1 MSEQEKPAKKG
12 KKETIDTRDIER
24 RRNTVGKIWEL
35 VHDKVSEMAELR
47 YNTVKL
53 ANEYRRRG
61 DDRFATLTERVSN
74 SLYIDMHKTLYNEI
88 SKQKFDTYLTSEY
101 IPKFDPYEEYF
112 KGLEWDGQDH
122 IKELVSYLDIE
133 ETPALYGFYWMFKKW
148 LVRCVKCALEDN
160 YFNKQILVFVGDEQ
174 NTGKTTFCRWLCPP
188 PLREYFS
195 QEENKDKDEKI
206 QLVSN
211 FLILYD
217 ELVKLN
223 KAGLEEVKAMMSK
236 DTIKFRPPY
245 ARREETFPRRCSF
258 IGNTNH
264 LQFLTDETG
273 NVRFLCFRLKKINF
287 DYKKKVDINQVWA
300 QAYHLYQSAFE
311 CDMKRD
317 EIEAQREYCKRFFV
331 TTTEHD
337 MIIEY
342 LRPATP
348 KDDKDPAIDV
358 YQWQAGQ
365 ILQFLDLNTTIK
377 MNPVS
382 LGKAL
387 KFLGFEKKGVK
398 IGTVKK
404 YIYEV
409 VPRDCSIYNDML
421 KSCIKKKY

>member
-1 MSEQEKPAKKG
+1 MSKKTEKPAKEG
-12 KKETIDTRDIER
+12 PNTERSAPKESTA
-24 RRNTVGKIWEL
+24 GKIWEL
-35 VHDKVSEMAELR
+35 IHEKVSDLSELR

-53 ANEYRRRG
+53 GNEYRRRG
-61 DDRFATLTERVSN
+61 DDRFKTLTERASN
-74 SLYIDMHKTLYNEI
+74 SLFIDMQKTLYAEI
-88 SKQKFDTYLTSEY
+88 SKQKFETYLTSEY
-101 IPKFDPYEEYF
+101 IPEFDPYEEYF
-112 KGLEWDGQDH
+112 KSLNYDGGDH
-122 IKELVSYLDIE
+122 IKELVAYLEIE

-223 KAGLEEVKAMMSK
+223 KAGLEEIKAMMSK

-245 ARREETFPRRCSF
+245 ARREQTFPRRCSF

-287 DYKKKVDINQVWA
+287 DYQKKVDINQVWA

-311 CDMKRD
+311 CDMKQD
-317 EIEAQREYCKRFFV
+317 EIKAQREYCKRFFV

-342 LRPATP
+342 LRPATV
-348 KDDKDPAIDV
+348 KDEKDPATDV

-365 ILQFLDLNTTIK
+365 ILQFLELNTTLK
-377 MNPVS
+377 MYPSTV
-382 LGKAL
+382 GKSL
-387 KFLGFEKKGVK
+387 KFLGFERKPKKTPQ
-398 IGTVKK
+398 GTK
-404 YIYEV
+404 YVYEV
-409 VPRDCSIYNDML
+409 VPRDEALFTPVL